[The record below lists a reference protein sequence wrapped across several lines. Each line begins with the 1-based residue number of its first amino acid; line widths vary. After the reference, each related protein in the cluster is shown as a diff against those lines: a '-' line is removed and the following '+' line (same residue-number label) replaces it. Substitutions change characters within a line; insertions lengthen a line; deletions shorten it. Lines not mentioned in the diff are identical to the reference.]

1 MLADL
6 AQNLERNLDLG
17 SLGCPCSTP
26 AAPLQQIRITR
37 CRSSATCGLRFGW
50 AGEVAPSRPVTSPTV
65 IELMTAFSQP
75 FTGPAAAVPASELL
89 RRKPQRVTAT
99 LPWHLVHR
107 LEERAS
113 YEGRSLSNLI
123 AHLLEVAG

>member
-1 MLADL
+1 
-6 AQNLERNLDLG
+6 
-17 SLGCPCSTP
+17 
-26 AAPLQQIRITR
+26 
-37 CRSSATCGLRFGW
+37 
-50 AGEVAPSRPVTSPTV
+50 VTSPTV

>member
-1 MLADL
+1 MQSTTPCHCQHSFAADL
-6 AQNLERNLDLG
+6 HH
-17 SLGCPCSTP
+17 
-26 AAPLQQIRITR
+26 PLQKRRI
-37 CRSSATCGLRFGW
+37 LRFKVW
-50 AGEVAPSRPVTSPTV
+50 VRQRSANCLTRYQSTCD
-65 IELMTAFSQP
+65 ELMTAFSQP